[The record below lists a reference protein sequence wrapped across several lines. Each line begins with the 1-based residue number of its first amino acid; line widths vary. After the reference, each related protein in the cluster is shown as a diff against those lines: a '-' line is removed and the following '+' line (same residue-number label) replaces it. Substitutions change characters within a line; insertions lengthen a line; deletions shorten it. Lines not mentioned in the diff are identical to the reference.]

1 MAMIQASQRE
11 DSLEIMQISGTI
23 LLIIVLKLLNDYYT
37 YRLFLTHTYV
47 YLYKL
52 NTEEK
57 KLNVDQHELIFLT
70 FIRFH

>member
-57 KLNVDQHELIFLT
+57 KLNIDQHELIFLT